1 MDIPTIAQHLL
12 ETLIANKWTWSNDVP
27 HHYRPQLEALGLM
40 RATYDLPRDTG
51 GRFLYGQRP
60 MYVWTTEGFEA
71 LRLTRRKLVMQHN
84 EAVRRF
90 KAQTAA

>member
-1 MDIPTIAQHLL
+1 MEPQHIAQPLL

-40 RATYDLPRDTG
+40 RATYDLPRDER

-60 MYVWTTEGFEA
+60 MYVWTSEGIDA
-71 LRLTRRKLVMQHN
+71 LRL
-84 EAVRRF
+84 VRRQLVLAHNAALRQL
-90 KAQTAA
+90 KSRTAA